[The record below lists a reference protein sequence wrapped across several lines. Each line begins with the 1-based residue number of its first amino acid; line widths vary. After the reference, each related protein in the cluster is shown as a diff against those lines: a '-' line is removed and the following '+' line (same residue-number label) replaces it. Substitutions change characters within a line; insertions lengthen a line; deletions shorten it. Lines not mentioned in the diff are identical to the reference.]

1 MAEFIDI
8 IAQVNLEVTGDGDLN
23 KSLST
28 ANKQADALNAQI
40 SELKKQI
47 AQTDDRAKKSV
58 LQQELKKA
66 TTQATALKTE
76 TQRINTELRKTDTEA
91 KKAGGSFTK
100 LGGIVGGALAGFSV
114 LQIGQEII
122 NVTSQFQKFE
132 AVLTNLTGDNGEA
145 KRLIETFSQF
155 AAETPFQVEEVVGA
169 YVKLRN
175 TGIIPTIDE
184 VRKLGDVASA
194 SGKDLN
200 QLVEALIDAQVGEN
214 ERLKEFGIR
223 AERAGAVTRFTFRGI
238 TTEVKNT
245 SEAINAYVVGLG
257 DLEGVSGSNAAIAA
271 TLGGQISNL
280 KDSFALLFKEI
291 GDNGAPVLSD
301 IITLLSRAVSGF
313 GSLIKSVN
321 GYLDSV
327 NEAKKITGA
336 GKLDFIKDFLPPGAS
351 EVAGL
356 ILDNAGIEKQF
367 EFVKSLIDKE
377 GEIVNLS
384 GNELLAQIKL
394 LQGQTSEALKNG
406 LITPEVAAQLFKRY
420 EALLSSQFKAVVPKV
435 EKGATD
441 AEKKAADKRNEA
453 IKDITQDLADALLD
467 QEAKLREAR
476 VKGAEETLET
486 IRQLSE
492 LDKQEALRA
501 IDDRERAI
509 TEKLNGSVPAA
520 ITAQLNALRT
530 GIQRQFELSLEQ
542 DIAKFKEKQT
552 QAIIEFE
559 NERLAAKA
567 KVKAETAIAIA
578 EQNLAFIE
586 EAQTLNDELIAANEV
601 SINEALLG
609 AETLYQKGLITQQQ
623 YEQLK
628 TDATREG
635 TRNRIALLIEE
646 LNVEKGIIEAKG
658 GEGASKRIGEI
669 NVAISELNLQSAQLG
684 TTAETNKKKESEL
697 FDTIKAGYTGVLS
710 LVQQVNS
717 AIVANETAKINTLIA
732 LQQKRVDEINRIAD
746 EGNAEALEREQ
757 ARLETLLIQREEAAQ
772 RQQRLSLILQA
783 SNFALA
789 ASEAVV
795 AITKTSAESG
805 VLTPVTVPLIAAA
818 LAAGIGFI
826 LSLVNSTKGTI
837 QAFKEGT
844 PFVQGQ
850 GGIDNVPAML
860 TRGERVTT
868 VEDNQ
873 RYGSI
878 YDYLS
883 NHRPDPKRT
892 MELLKGRNVNYNGLS
907 GSFEANRRIEAE
919 RLLGKAVL
927 EKLTFVNGNL
937 ELLVTE
943 TVKGNK
949 KVSGV
954 KITNPDDIAKSL
966 NNSNKRW
973 AL

>member
-91 KKAGGSFTK
+91 KKAGGSFSK

-257 DLEGVSGSNAAIAA
+257 DLQGVQGSNAAIAA

-280 KDSFALLFKEI
+280 KDQFSLLFKELGEI
-291 GDNGAPVLSD
+291 GAPILTKL
-301 IITLLSRAVSGF
+301 IGLLSTFVGFIKEDLKALNAINTAAKDAAEITKTVSGQAF
-313 GSLIKSVN
+313 DVVKDLLLQETEVITATGQEALIK
-321 GYLDSV
+321 
-327 NEAKKITGA
+327 
-336 GKLDFIKDFLPPGAS
+336 IKNLQKQVGDLLERGIILP
-351 EVAGL
+351 
-356 ILDNAGIEKQF
+356 
-367 EFVKSLIDKE
+367 
-377 GEIVNLS
+377 
-384 GNELLAQIKL
+384 
-394 LQGQTSEALKNG
+394 SEAA
-406 LITPEVAAQLFKRY
+406 ELFKRY
-420 EALLSSQFKAVVPKV
+420 EKLIAAQFKAVAPAVAKTL
-435 EKGATD
+435 TD

-567 KVKAETAIAIA
+567 KVKAETAIALS
-578 EQNLAFIE
+578 EQNLRFIT
-586 EAQTLNDELIAANEV
+586 EAQALNDEIIAGIDIAE
-601 SINEALLG
+601 NEALLG
-609 AETLYQKGLITQQQ
+609 AETLYQKGLLLKEQ
-623 YEQLK
+623 YEQAK
-628 TDATREG
+628 TNATLINGKARIDA
-635 TRNRIALLIEE
+635 LIEE
-646 LNVEKGIIEAKG
+646 LEIEKIVQQRIGDSDAL
-658 GEGASKRIGEI
+658 KRITEI
-669 NVAISELNLQSAQLG
+669 NVALSELRLQSAQLG
-684 TTAETNKKKESEL
+684 TTAETNATKENKL
-697 FDTIKAGYTGVLS
+697 FDTIKLGYTEALS
-710 LVQQVNS
+710 LVQQVNA

-732 LQQKRVDEINRIAD
+732 LQQKRVDEANRIAD

-757 ARLETLLIQREEAAQ
+757 ARLETLLIQREEAAE
-772 RQQRLSLILQA
+772 RQQKLSLILQA
-783 SNFALA
+783 SNLALA
-789 ASEAVV
+789 ATEAILAV
-795 AITKTSAESG
+795 TKAG
-805 VLTPVTVPLIAAA
+805 AFGGPAAPVTIGLVSAA
-818 LAAGIGFI
+818 LAAGVGFI
-826 LSLVNSTKGTI
+826 LSLVNSTKGSI

-966 NNSNKRW
+966 SNSNKRW

>member
-58 LQQELKKA
+58 LQQELKRA

-91 KKAGGSFTK
+91 KKAGGSFSK
-100 LGGIVGGALAGFSV
+100 LGGIVGGALAGLSV

-238 TTEVKNT
+238 TTEVQNT

-257 DLEGVSGSNAAIAA
+257 DLQGVQGSNAAIAA

-291 GDNGAPVLSD
+291 GEVGAPVLTNLIS
-301 IITLLSRAVSGF
+301 LLSKVVGGITSVVK
-313 GSLIKSVN
+313 LIGRRSETVGILGASAQIFDPEQFNFVFDFIDKIDKAALLGGEKTLARITKLQEDLNAAFEAGIIEQNTLFTLSARLR
-321 GYLDSV
+321 GEQASIE
-327 NEAKKITGA
+327 NEANAKK
-336 GKLDFIKDFLPPGAS
+336 
-351 EVAGL
+351 
-356 ILDNAGIEKQF
+356 
-367 EFVKSLIDKE
+367 VKAAK
-377 GEIVNLS
+377 GVN
-384 GNELLAQIKL
+384 
-394 LQGQTSEALKNG
+394 
-406 LITPEVAAQLFKRY
+406 
-420 EALLSSQFKAVVPKV
+420 
-435 EKGATD
+435 D

-453 IKDITQDLADALLD
+453 IKKIAQDLADALLD
-467 QEAKLREAR
+467 QEAKLKEAR

-509 TEKLNGSVPAA
+509 SEKLNGNIPASIA
-520 ITAQLNALRT
+520 AQIEALRR
-530 GIQRQFELSLEQ
+530 GVDRQFELSLEQ

-567 KVKAETAIAIA
+567 KVKADTVIAIS
-578 EQNLAFIE
+578 EQNLAFIA
-586 EAQTLNDELIAANEV
+586 EAQALNDEIIARIDIAE
-601 SINEALLG
+601 NEALLG
-609 AETLYQKGLITQQQ
+609 AETLYQKGLLSKEQ
-623 YEQLK
+623 YEKAK
-628 TDATREG
+628 TDATVING
-635 TRNRIALLIEE
+635 KARIDALIEE
-646 LNVEKGIIEAKG
+646 LEIEKLVQEQIG
-658 GEGASKRIGEI
+658 GEEALKRITAI
-669 NVAISELNLQSAQLG
+669 NVALSELRLQSAQLG
-684 TTAETNKKKESEL
+684 TTAETNATKENKL
-697 FDTIKAGYTGVLS
+697 FDTIKLGYTETLS
-710 LVQQVNS
+710 LVQQVNA

-732 LQQKRVDEINRIAD
+732 LQQKRVDEANRIAD

-757 ARLETLLIQREEAAQ
+757 ARLETLLIQREEAAE
-772 RQQRLSLILQA
+772 RQQKLSLILQA

-789 ASEAVV
+789 ASEAIL
-795 AITKTSAESG
+795 AITSAGAESG
-805 VLTPVTVPLIAAA
+805 VAAPVVIPLVGAA
-818 LAAGIGFI
+818 LAAGIAFI
-826 LSLVNSTKGTI
+826 LGLVNSTKGSI
-837 QAFKEGT
+837 QAFKDGEPYVNG
-844 PFVQGQ
+844 PS
-850 GGIDNVPAML
+850 GIDNVPAML

-949 KVSGV
+949 KISGV
-954 KITNPDDIAKSL
+954 KITNPEDVAKSL